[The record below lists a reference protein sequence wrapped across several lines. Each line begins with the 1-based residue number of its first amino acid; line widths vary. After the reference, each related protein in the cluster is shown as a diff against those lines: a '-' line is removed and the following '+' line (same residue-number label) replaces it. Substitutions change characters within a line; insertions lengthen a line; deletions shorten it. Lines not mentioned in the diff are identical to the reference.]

1 MSKTKH
7 DFWSRAINWQSSFM
21 PINFNFATLGQS
33 EIYYGRWALY
43 PIYQNQIL
51 FLLRFTPGKDKKYIG
66 KLIRINPK
74 TKGAY

>member
-1 MSKTKH
+1 
-7 DFWSRAINWQSSFM
+7 M
-21 PINFNFATLGQS
+21 PINFNFATLGQW
-33 EIYYGRWALY
+33 EIYSGRWALY

-51 FLLRFTPGKDKKYIG
+51 FLLRLTPRKAELPLKGMKLQVKEEGKDKKYIG